1 LATDVKLDQVDGNF
15 IVLEAHVV
23 EAHASDFELVSD
35 DRRKGGGPN
44 RRALVHDF
52 NDGLTVNFSGDYPGG
67 LLLVNVSELI
77 PQKGILVVKGG
88 VTYEVQGES
97 LLHGPTTITVNVD
110 DEFNKLQNQINQLSA
125 QVAALLKK

>member
-1 LATDVKLDQVDGNF
+1 VKLDQVDGNF

-23 EAHASDFELVSD
+23 EAHASDFELFSD
-35 DRRKGGGPN
+35 NRRKGGGPN

-52 NDGLTVNFSGDYPGG
+52 NDGLTVNYSGDYPGG

-77 PQKGILVVKGG
+77 PQKGTLVVKGG
-88 VTYEVQGES
+88 ITYETKGVS
-97 LLHGPTTITVNVD
+97 LRQRHGSTTITVNIE
-110 DEFNKLQNQINQLSA
+110 DEFNKLQNQIDQLSA